1 MIKKTK
7 KKIERK
13 NNLRWRIVKHTSS
26 FMLLFPSVLF
36 LPKVKTL
43 CAPTTAG
50 AGGAISA
57 D

>member
-1 MIKKTK
+1 MYDKKTK
-7 KKIERK
+7 KKIER
-13 NNLRWRIVKHTSS
+13 NNKLRWRIVKHTSS

-43 CAPTTAG
+43 CAPTTG
-50 AGGAISA
+50 AEGAISA